1 VFSVKVLIVGKTGQ
15 LACELLKNAPL
26 ETTVVALDRASLDLS
41 DSIAIARVIRGSGA
55 EVVVNAAAY
64 TAVDLAE
71 SESSRAYAIN
81 DIAVGAMAQA
91 CAEVSA
97 RFVHVSTD
105 FVFDGTA
112 GKPYRPDSATNP
124 LSVYGASKLAGEQ
137 RVAATSDLDWRI
149 IRTAWVYSAAGKNF
163 VLTML
168 RLFRER
174 DVVRVVA
181 DQVGTPTS
189 APSLANCVWRAATDK
204 GDSSIL
210 HFTDAGVASWYDFAV
225 AIYEEARTI
234 DLVTKPVQVVP
245 IPSDEY
251 PTAARRPAFSVL
263 DTRDTLRRLGIV
275 PVHWRIMLREVLQ
288 ELKA

>member
-1 VFSVKVLIVGKTGQ
+1 VRALIVGKTGQ
-15 LACELLKNAPL
+15 LARELLKSVPSGVEAS
-26 ETTVVALDRASLDLS
+26 ALDRASLDLT
-41 DSIAIARVIRGSGA
+41 DPVAISRTVRASGA
-55 EVVVNAAAY
+55 EIVINAAAY

-91 CAEVSA
+91 CAEVGA

-105 FVFDGTA
+105 FVFDGAA
-112 GKPYRPDSATNP
+112 GKPYLADDVTNP

-137 RVAATSDLDWRI
+137 RVAATPNLDWRI

-168 RLFRER
+168 RLFHEW

-181 DQVGTPTS
+181 DQIGTPTS
-189 APSLANCVWRAATDK
+189 AASLAACVWRAATDIGK
-204 GDSSIL
+204 SSIL

-225 AIYEEARTI
+225 AIYEEAGALG
-234 DLVTKPVQVVP
+234 LVTKPVDIVP
-245 IPSDEY
+245 IASDEY

-263 DTRDTLRRLGIV
+263 DTRDTLRRLEIE
-275 PVHWRIMLREVLQ
+275 PVHWRIKLREVLK
-288 ELKA
+288 EIKA